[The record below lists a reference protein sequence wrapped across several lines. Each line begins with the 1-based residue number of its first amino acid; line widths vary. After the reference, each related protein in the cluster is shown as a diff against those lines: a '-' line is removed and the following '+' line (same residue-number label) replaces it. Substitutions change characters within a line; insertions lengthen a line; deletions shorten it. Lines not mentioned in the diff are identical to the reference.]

1 MTIANREIQDV
12 TAVMVE
18 NLASPITVVT
28 MVTLEPTF
36 QAHHHNNQTITV
48 MDPQTV
54 DPDLRVVAARET
66 DTMAAVAV
74 AEPHL
79 KHPLYLL
86 LLNHLKDSLYL
97 ISNNKWNLLPTTTTV
112 VETEDMKVKIE
123 EAITIVAKVVVAMT
137 ADQAEET
144 MAMVVIEEEAM
155 TMAMEEEVV
164 VRDKDKEIWVKDS
177 SNNNNSSKVRVNK
190 AKDKVVQKGKEE
202 VKGNLGDMR
211 ARGEGRMT
219 QSFLLLPSSS
229 S

>member
-123 EAITIVAKVVVAMT
+123 EAITIVAKVAVVTMA
-137 ADQAEET
+137 AQAEET

-164 VRDKDKEIWVKDS
+164 VRDKDKEIWVKYS
-177 SNNNNSSKVRVNK
+177 SNNNSSKVRANK

-202 VKGNLGDMR
+202 VKGNLVDMR

>member
-1 MTIANREIQDV
+1 MTIANREIRDV

-18 NLASPITVVT
+18 NLASPTTAVT

-48 MDPQTV
+48 MDPRTV
-54 DPDLRVVAARET
+54 DPDLRAVAAKET
-66 DTMAAVAV
+66 DTMVAVAV

-79 KHPLYLL
+79 KHPHYLL
-86 LLNHLKDSLYL
+86 LLKHLKDSLYL
-97 ISNNKWNLLPTTTTV
+97 INNNRWILLPTTTTV

-123 EAITIVAKVVVAMT
+123 EAITIVAKVAVAMM
-137 ADQAEET
+137 AAQAEET

-164 VRDKDKEIWVKDS
+164 VRDKDKEIWVKYS
-177 SNNNNSSKVRVNK
+177 SNNNSSKVRANK

-211 ARGEGRMT
+211 VRGEGRMT